1 MISTKGR
8 YALRVMVFL
17 ARTEQDKHIP
27 LREIATHEN
36 MSVKYLETIL
46 NGLVKQGLL
55 EGQRGKNGGYRLTRL
70 PGEYSLLEI
79 LELTEG
85 TLAPVACLEE
95 GAEECVRASVCPT
108 VGTWRR
114 LKELIESFFSET
126 SLADLARDSES
137 ANAS

>member
-1 MISTKGR
+1 
-8 YALRVMVFL
+8 MVFL

-36 MSVKYLETIL
+36 MSVKYLENIL

-55 EGQRGKNGGYRLTRL
+55 EGQRGKNGGYRLTKS
-70 PGEYSLLEI
+70 PDEYSLLEI

-95 GAEECVRASVCPT
+95 GAEECVRVAVCPT
-108 VGTWRR
+108 ITTWRR
-114 LKELIESFFSET
+114 FKELIESFFSDT
-126 SLADLARDSES
+126 SLADLARDSE
-137 ANAS
+137 NEDAS